1 MFGTGIA
8 RATVNPRFFDF
19 NKNSFFTL
27 YSDGQMSINFGYV
40 DTVAKRVELMQFL
53 NKELGF
59 MKFNYKDEEL
69 ISQYPVIEKGKV
81 FVNYQRIIDTL
92 DKFTAKF
99 KEKEEL

>member
-1 MFGTGIA
+1 
-8 RATVNPRFFDF
+8 
-19 NKNSFFTL
+19 
-27 YSDGQMSINFGYV
+27 
-40 DTVAKRVELMQFL
+40 
-53 NKELGF
+53 

-69 ISQYPVIEKGKV
+69 ISQYPVIDKGKV